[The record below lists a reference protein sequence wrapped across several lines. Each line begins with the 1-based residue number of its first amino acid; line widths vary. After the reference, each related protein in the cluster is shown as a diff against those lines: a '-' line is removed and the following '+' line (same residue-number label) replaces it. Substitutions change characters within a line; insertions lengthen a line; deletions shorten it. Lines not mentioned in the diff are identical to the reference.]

1 MEDGRSGFAPARF
14 GPHRIAALP
23 DHEAS
28 SDARSSR
35 RRIARV
41 SLLIPARDSPTPRRI
56 ASGVALL
63 AASLLFAPP
72 VPAGSEP
79 EPGPSLPETSL
90 AGEGGRRTAAEP
102 RLVLRAPRQ
111 LRLRQRMP
119 GEMRRPSLDV
129 RVSARLEN
137 LEDAENPEDYYCLE
151 EVWDWD
157 DDTESVYEPD
167 CDPYEPGA
175 DIETYFFNSHRF
187 SLPGTY
193 RVYLRL
199 QRSGETVIAG
209 NVSVRIAN

>member
-1 MEDGRSGFAPARF
+1 MARTIPAPRPTKPEPAESSADPGTPARR
-14 GPHRIAALP
+14 GRHRMGRVPSLPLSLRSRGFRAAALF
-23 DHEAS
+23 A
-28 SDARSSR
+28 A
-35 RRIARV
+35 
-41 SLLIPARDSPTPRRI
+41 
-56 ASGVALL
+56 ALL
-63 AASLLFAPP
+63 A
-72 VPAGSEP
+72 PAALGSTSP
-79 EPGPSLPETSL
+79 SPGDSPSGLTVVEVAFHADPTA
-90 AGEGGRRTAAEP
+90 AGATGLAEP

-111 LRLRQRMP
+111 LRLRPRMP
-119 GEMRRPSLDV
+119 GESRRPSLDV

-137 LEDAENPEDYYCLE
+137 LEEAENPEDYYCLE

-209 NVSVRIAN
+209 NISVRIAN